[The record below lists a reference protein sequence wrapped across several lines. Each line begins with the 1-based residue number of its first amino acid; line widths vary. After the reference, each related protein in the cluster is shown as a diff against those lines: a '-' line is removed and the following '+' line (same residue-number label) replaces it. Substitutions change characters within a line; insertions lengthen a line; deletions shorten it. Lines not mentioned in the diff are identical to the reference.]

1 MLLNFAFPAGDFYF
15 TKRTTTLRN
24 SLEAQNFPRM
34 STVPSML
41 IVGLTGGIGAGKST
55 VANMFSQL
63 GALVVDA
70 DKLSREAIEPGTS
83 GFNEVV
89 ATFGE
94 KILTDGDIDRQ
105 KLGKIVFKDAAE
117 RKKLEAIIHPRVQEA
132 LATKIKTLSPGDVLV
147 YEIPLLVETGA
158 AEKFDYI
165 ITVESDIE
173 NRLDRLFERGMDEDE
188 AERRIAAQAS
198 QTQREA
204 VADRVI
210 INDGDRAE
218 LFAECARIWE
228 SELSAPG
235 Q

>member
-1 MLLNFAFPAGDFYF
+1 
-15 TKRTTTLRN
+15 
-24 SLEAQNFPRM
+24 
-34 STVPSML
+34 ML

-55 VANMFSQL
+55 VANMFAQL
-63 GALVVDA
+63 GALTIDA
-70 DKLSREAIEPGTS
+70 DQLARIAIEPGSS
-83 GFNEVV
+83 GFEEVV
-89 ATFGE
+89 AEFSS
-94 KILTDGDIDRQ
+94 KILTEGDIDRQ
-105 KLGKIVFKDAAE
+105 KLGKIVFKDADK

-132 LATKIKTLSPGDVLV
+132 LAQKIKSLSPGDVLV
-147 YEIPLLVETGA
+147 YEIPLLVETRA
-158 AEKFDYI
+158 AEKFDFI

-198 QTQREA
+198 QAQREA

-210 INDGDRAE
+210 INDGDRAD

-228 SELSAPG
+228 SELSAPR

>member
-1 MLLNFAFPAGDFYF
+1 
-15 TKRTTTLRN
+15 
-24 SLEAQNFPRM
+24 
-34 STVPSML
+34 ML

-228 SELSAPG
+228 SELSAPR

>member
-1 MLLNFAFPAGDFYF
+1 
-15 TKRTTTLRN
+15 
-24 SLEAQNFPRM
+24 
-34 STVPSML
+34 ML

-55 VANMFSQL
+55 VANMFAQL
-63 GALVVDA
+63 GALTIDA
-70 DKLSREAIEPGTS
+70 DQLAREAIEPGST
-83 GFNEVV
+83 GFDEVI
-89 ATFGE
+89 AEFST

-105 KLGKIVFKDAAE
+105 KLGKIVFKDSE
-117 RKKLEAIIHPRVQEA
+117 KRKKLEAIIHPRVQSA
-132 LATKIKTLSPGDVLV
+132 LAQKIKTLSPGDVLV
-147 YEIPLLVETGA
+147 YEIPLLVETNA
-158 AEKFDYI
+158 ADKFDYI

-173 NRLDRLFERGMDEDE
+173 NRLDRLFERGLSEDE

-198 QTQREA
+198 QAEREA

-228 SELSAPG
+228 SELNAPR

>member
-1 MLLNFAFPAGDFYF
+1 
-15 TKRTTTLRN
+15 
-24 SLEAQNFPRM
+24 
-34 STVPSML
+34 ML

-55 VANMFSQL
+55 VANMFAQL

-70 DKLSREAIEPGTS
+70 DQLSREAIEPGTS
-83 GFNEVV
+83 GFDEVV
-89 ATFGE
+89 ETFGE
-94 KILTDGDIDRQ
+94 GILSEGEIDRQ
-105 KLGKIVFKDAAE
+105 KLGKIVFKDGAE
-117 RKKLEAIIHPRVQEA
+117 RKKLEAIIHPRVQAA
-132 LATKIKTLSPGDVLV
+132 LAQRIKALSPGDVLV

-158 AEKFDYI
+158 ADKFDYI
-165 ITVESDIE
+165 ITVEADIE

-198 QTQREA
+198 QAQREA

-228 SELSAPG
+228 SELNAPR

>member
-1 MLLNFAFPAGDFYF
+1 
-15 TKRTTTLRN
+15 
-24 SLEAQNFPRM
+24 
-34 STVPSML
+34 ML

-83 GFNEVV
+83 GFDEVISI
-89 ATFGE
+89 FGE
-94 KILTDGDIDRQ
+94 EILTDGDIDRQ
-105 KLGKIVFKDAAE
+105 KLGKIVFKDAKE

-132 LATKIKTLSPGDVLV
+132 LALWIKALSPGDILI

-198 QTQREA
+198 QSQREA

-228 SELSAPG
+228 SELSAPR

>member
-1 MLLNFAFPAGDFYF
+1 
-15 TKRTTTLRN
+15 
-24 SLEAQNFPRM
+24 
-34 STVPSML
+34 ML

-55 VANMFSQL
+55 VANMFAQL
-63 GALVVDA
+63 GALTIDA
-70 DKLSREAIEPGTS
+70 DQLARAAIEPGSS
-83 GFNEVV
+83 GFDEVV
-89 ATFGE
+89 AEFSA

-105 KLGKIVFKDAAE
+105 KLGKIVFKDADK

-132 LATKIKTLSPGDVLV
+132 LAQRIKSLSPGDVLV

-198 QTQREA
+198 QAEREA

-210 INDGDRAE
+210 VNDGDRGE

-228 SELSAPG
+228 SELNASR
-235 Q
+235 

>member
-1 MLLNFAFPAGDFYF
+1 M
-15 TKRTTTLRN
+15 
-24 SLEAQNFPRM
+24 
-34 STVPSML
+34 V

-55 VANMFSQL
+55 VANMFAQL

-70 DKLSREAIEPGTS
+70 DQLARAAIEPGSS
-83 GFNEVV
+83 GFDEVV

-94 KILTDGDIDRQ
+94 KVLRDGEIDRA
-105 KLGKIVFKDAAE
+105 KLGEIVFRDVQQ

-132 LATKIKTLSPGDVLV
+132 LAQKIKTLNPGDVLV

-158 AEKFDYI
+158 ADKFDYI
-165 ITVESDIE
+165 ITVEADIE

-198 QTQREA
+198 QAEREA

-210 INDGDRAE
+210 INDGDRAD

-228 SELSAPG
+228 SEFNAPR

>member
-1 MLLNFAFPAGDFYF
+1 
-15 TKRTTTLRN
+15 
-24 SLEAQNFPRM
+24 
-34 STVPSML
+34 ML

-55 VANMFSQL
+55 VANMFAQL
-63 GALVVDA
+63 GALTIDA
-70 DKLSREAIEPGTS
+70 DQLARQAIEPGS
-83 GFNEVV
+83 IGFDEVV
-89 ATFGE
+89 TEFSS

-105 KLGKIVFKDAAE
+105 KLGKIVFKDSE
-117 RKKLEAIIHPRVQEA
+117 KRKKLEAIIHPKVQGA
-132 LATKIKTLSPGDVLV
+132 LASKIKSLSPGDVLV

-198 QTQREA
+198 QAQREA

-210 INDGDRAE
+210 VNDGDRAD

-228 SELSAPG
+228 SELNAPR

>member
-1 MLLNFAFPAGDFYF
+1 
-15 TKRTTTLRN
+15 
-24 SLEAQNFPRM
+24 
-34 STVPSML
+34 ML

-55 VANMFSQL
+55 VANMFAQL
-63 GALVVDA
+63 GALTIDA
-70 DKLSREAIEPGTS
+70 DQLARQAIEPGSS
-83 GFNEVV
+83 GFDEVV
-89 ATFGE
+89 AEFSA

-105 KLGKIVFKDAAE
+105 KLGKIVFKDSE
-117 RKKLEAIIHPRVQEA
+117 KRKKLESIIHPRVQQA
-132 LATKIKTLSPGDVLV
+132 LAEKIKTLSPGDILV

-158 AEKFDYI
+158 AGKFDYI

-198 QTQREA
+198 QDQREA
-204 VADRVI
+204 VANRVI

-228 SELSAPG
+228 SELYARG

>member
-1 MLLNFAFPAGDFYF
+1 
-15 TKRTTTLRN
+15 
-24 SLEAQNFPRM
+24 
-34 STVPSML
+34 ML

-55 VANMFSQL
+55 VANMFAQL
-63 GALVVDA
+63 GALTIDA
-70 DKLSREAIEPGTS
+70 DQLARQAIEPGS
-83 GFNEVV
+83 IGFDEVV
-89 ATFGE
+89 AEFSP
-94 KILTDGDIDRQ
+94 KILTNGDIDRQ
-105 KLGKIVFKDAAE
+105 KLGKIVFKDSE
-117 RKKLEAIIHPRVQEA
+117 KRKKLEAIIHPKVQEA
-132 LATKIKTLSPGDVLV
+132 LAAKIKSLSPGDVLV

-158 AEKFDYI
+158 ADKFDYI

-173 NRLDRLFERGMDEDE
+173 HRLDRLFERGMDEDE

-198 QTQREA
+198 QAQREA

-228 SELSAPG
+228 SELNAPR

>member
-1 MLLNFAFPAGDFYF
+1 
-15 TKRTTTLRN
+15 
-24 SLEAQNFPRM
+24 
-34 STVPSML
+34 ML

-55 VANMFSQL
+55 VANMFAQL

-70 DKLSREAIEPGTS
+70 DQLAREAIEPGTS
-83 GFNEVV
+83 GFDEVV
-89 ATFGE
+89 DTFGE
-94 KILTDGDIDRQ
+94 KVLADGEIDRK
-105 KLGKIVFKDAAE
+105 KLGKIVFKDVNA
-117 RKKLEAIIHPRVQEA
+117 RKKLEAIVHPRVQEA
-132 LATKIKTLSPGDVLV
+132 LARKIKSLSPGDVLV

-158 AEKFDYI
+158 KDKFDYI
-165 ITVESDIE
+165 ITVEADIE

-198 QTQREA
+198 REQREA
-204 VADRVI
+204 VADSVI

-228 SELSAPG
+228 SRLNAPG